1 MTGLNASLIFLSTS
15 QWCSRNRSPSRLP
28 FLPIIIII
36 IIIIITLFKCQCIFS
51 TAVLIGDTVN
61 KETNIV
67 NEQKLVKNPNW

>member
-1 MTGLNASLIFLSTS
+1 MTDGAAKSIEVHVLCLDLNNNNNNNNFIWVSVY
-15 QWCSRNRSPSRLP
+15 
-28 FLPIIIII
+28 
-36 IIIIITLFKCQCIFS
+36 FS

>member
-1 MTGLNASLIFLSTS
+1 MFYEICFHHNNNNNNNNNNF
-15 QWCSRNRSPSRLP
+15 
-28 FLPIIIII
+28 IISVSV
-36 IIIIITLFKCQCIFS
+36 FS